1 MLFKMLNMYGD
12 GVHKFEEVVWGEM
25 ERLIKE
31 LEAQEGEDIQLSHSL
46 GRSLKIVIYIL
57 VKKNNNILREDTNI
71 YSSDRNFEM
80 II

>member
-46 GRSLKIVIYIL
+46 GRSLKIIIYIL
-57 VKKNNNILREDTNI
+57 VKKNILRDDINI
-71 YSSDRNFEM
+71 YSTERNVES